1 MQETRYD
8 FQPERAPTEQPQGDT
23 AALLK
28 STGGVEET
36 TIAEPAQEA
45 AAVHGTPAA
54 EDAAPGPAAEE
65 VPVKEAVASRQA
77 PLPGEQPR
85 ATFGPLSE
93 KLSGGAWAYGAYVL
107 IGILVIA
114 ALLLP
119 PISLLQRLGITGYT
133 VVSAENSAIS
143 HPDGLTLSVD
153 PAIFTGKLRVRLDSV
168 PRADFLGFAHS
179 SLRRAVEALPSHLQV
194 KSPFYQIQ
202 ARGNPGQL
210 VTIDVVIPNDS
221 EPWET
226 LDLYTWTGEA
236 WEWVGGELHT
246 EIAEHEFL
254 RAQVT
259 AIPANVVVM
268 QTGAIPQVVS
278 TRLDAGDNL
287 SFAAGLVDEVNP
299 TGLLLGI
306 DGGFVGDPAALL
318 QPVAGDPYAVLP
330 TLRNWAPGKAVN
342 HGLLAD
348 VLAIPAIQQAHIAN
362 IVQLCIARGFAG
374 MDIDYRGVLP
384 GEREAYSDFIA
395 ALASALHEAGLRLT
409 VVVEPPIRT
418 DGGWYTGGY
427 DWAAIGAVADA
438 IKIPFPADPAAYAE
452 GGEAQQLLA
461 WAVGRVSRYKIRM
474 LVSSLSVELA
484 SAEVNT
490 ISLEQALAPFGN
502 VTALG
507 DVSQVLP
514 NSQVEFI
521 LAGQILSITPQ
532 EAAGTYRLEYTG
544 GDGAT
549 HTIWLGTA
557 DSLAA
562 KLNWARRYNLGGIA
576 VDDVLSPGNAPG
588 IVDIVAA
595 YRTGGA
601 AAAGQMPDIVWT
613 VTDGVATIAQ
623 TNSPLNN
630 PAYVWVASVATGTYT
645 VNATIAG
652 FAHGSVTV
660 TVAEPTPVAEPEPT
674 PPPAAASTQPATQ
687 PVQTPQVAGSAS
699 RCLNSAYVAD
709 VTIPDNTQLD
719 NGVEFTKTW
728 RLRNS
733 GTCAWPADTVLAFTG
748 GTQMDAPA
756 SVPVGAVEPGAQV
769 DVSVKMKSPATSGR
783 YTGKWRTRAAD
794 GFFGTEVTVVIVAG
808 QAASP
813 PPAPRP
819 VSSGGFELGGHIR
832 DYGFPYA
839 DKMRYAGMTW
849 AKVQV
854 HYGQDASGI
863 IAASHARGFKIQL
876 SALGSPSM
884 VTQPGFEQNFANWV
898 AGLAL
903 AGADA
908 IEIWNEPNID
918 REWQIG
924 YISPQAYTNLLCTSY
939 NAIKNANPRTMV
951 ISAAPAPTGWF
962 GGACTPNGCDDKP
975 WLEGL
980 YNAGAANCMDY
991 IGAHHNAGATSPSA
1005 TSGHPGDNG
1014 ARHHSWYFLPQ
1025 TQLYYNIFRGTRKL
1039 YYTEMGYA
1047 SQEGL
1052 PMFSDAFS
1060 WARNTNNAQQAAWLA
1075 EAVRLSINTGTVYC
1089 IIVWNI
1095 DFVRYGYDP
1104 QDGYA
1109 IIRPDGS
1116 CPACDALNAVLGSR

>member
-1 MQETRYD
+1 MQENRYD
-8 FQPERAPTEQPQGDT
+8 FQPEQVSVEQAQVDAT
-23 AALLK
+23 ALLK
-28 STGGVEET
+28 NTGAVAET

-45 AAVHGTPAA
+45 AAARPAV
-54 EDAAPGPAAEE
+54 GE
-65 VPVKEAVASRQA
+65 VPIKEAVASPLA
-77 PLPGEQPR
+77 PSLGERLR
-85 ATFGPLSE
+85 AIFGVLSE
-93 KLSGGAWAYGAYVL
+93 KLGSGAWAYGAYVL
-107 IGILVIA
+107 IGILVIL

-119 PISLLQRLGITGYT
+119 PISLPQRLGITDYT
-133 VVSAENSAIS
+133 VINAENNAIS
-143 HPDGLTLSVD
+143 HPDGLTLRVD
-153 PAIFTGKLRVRLDSV
+153 PATFTGKLRVRLDSM
-168 PRADFLGFAHS
+168 PRSDFLGFAHS
-179 SLRRAVEALPSHLQV
+179 SLRAAVEALPPHLQV
-194 KSPFYQIQ
+194 KSPFYKIQ
-202 ARGNPGQL
+202 VRGNSGQP
-210 VTIDVVIPNDS
+210 VVIDVVIPNDS

-226 LDLYTWTGEA
+226 LDLYTWTGET

-246 EIAEHEFL
+246 EVAEHEFL

-259 AIPANVVVM
+259 RIPANVVVM
-268 QTGAIPQVVS
+268 QTGAIPHVVS

-287 SFAAGLVDEVNP
+287 SLAAGLVDEVNP

-306 DGGFVGDPAALL
+306 DGGFVGDPDSLL

-348 VLAIPAIQQAHIAN
+348 VLTIPAIQQAHIAN
-362 IVQLCIARGFAG
+362 VVQLCRARGFAG
-374 MDIDYRGVLP
+374 VEVDYRGVLP
-384 GEREAYSDFIA
+384 EERDAYSDFIA
-395 ALASALHEAGLRLT
+395 ALADALHEAGLRLT

-438 IKIPFPADPAAYAE
+438 IKIPFPADPAAYVE

-474 LVSSLSVELA
+474 LVSSLSAKLA
-484 SAEVNT
+484 GTDVRY
-490 ISLEQALAPFGN
+490 ISLEEALAPFGT

-507 DVSQVLP
+507 DVSRVLP
-514 NSQVEFI
+514 NSPVEFALI
-521 LAGQILSITPQ
+521 GQILSITPQ
-532 EAAGTYRLEYTG
+532 ETAGTYRLEYAG

-549 HTIWLGTA
+549 HTIWLGTP
-557 DSLAA
+557 DSLIA
-562 KLNWARRYNLGGIA
+562 KLNWARRYNLGGVA
-576 VDDVLSPGNAPG
+576 VDDVLSFGNAPG
-588 IVDIVAA
+588 IADAVAA
-595 YRTGGA
+595 YRAGVTA
-601 AAAGQMPDIVWT
+601 ASGQMLDVAWT
-613 VTDGVATIAQ
+613 ITDGVATIAQ
-623 TNSPLNN
+623 ANSPLSN
-630 PAYVWVASVATGTYT
+630 PRYVWIAPVATGTYT
-645 VNATIAG
+645 VNAAIAG
-652 FAHGSVTV
+652 LGHGSITV
-660 TVAEPTPVAEPEPT
+660 TVAEPPPVEPALPQAPPT
-674 PPPAAASTQPATQ
+674 VAQPPPA
-687 PVQTPQVAGSAS
+687 QTPITSAVA
-699 RCLNSAYVAD
+699 CLNSAYVAD

-769 DVSVKMKSPATSGR
+769 DVSVKMKAPATAGR

-794 GFFGTEVTVVIVAG
+794 GFFGTEIWVVIQAG
-808 QAASP
+808 TPAAP
-813 PPAPRP
+813 PPVAPRP
-819 VSSGGFELGGHIR
+819 VGGGRFELGGHIR

-839 DKMRYAGMTW
+839 ERMRYAGMTW

-863 IAASHARGFKIQL
+863 IAAAHSRGFKIQL
-876 SALGSPSM
+876 SALGTPSM

-898 AGLAL
+898 ASLAR

-908 IEIWNEPNID
+908 IEVWNEPNIE

-924 YISPQAYTNLLCTSY
+924 YISPRAYTNLLCASY
-939 NAIKNANPRTMV
+939 HAIKAANPRTEV

-1014 ARHHSWYFLPQ
+1014 TRHHSWYFLPQ

-1039 YYTEMGYA
+1039 VYTEMGYA
-1047 SQEGL
+1047 SQEGV
-1052 PMFSDAFS
+1052 PTFSDAFA
-1060 WARNTNNAQQAAWLA
+1060 WARGTNNAQQAAWLA
-1075 EAVRLSINTGTVYC
+1075 EAVRLSINTGMVRC

-1116 CPACDALNAVLGSR
+1116 CPACETLHAVLGAR